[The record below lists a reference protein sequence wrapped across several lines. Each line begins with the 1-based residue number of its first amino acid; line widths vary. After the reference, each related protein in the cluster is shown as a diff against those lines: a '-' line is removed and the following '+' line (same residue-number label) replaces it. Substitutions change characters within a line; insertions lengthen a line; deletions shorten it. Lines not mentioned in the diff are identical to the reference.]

1 MTHRQLPVTFRL
13 EKSGVISPKNPWK
26 YYIQIIQGGYSSCG
40 HMFWVISS
48 QCPLG
53 GGHLSCWRSPGC
65 ERHWGATTII
75 EELEGLGTVEL
86 ADFNEPWKKK
96 SANSLLIME
105 GLGTI
110 SMLFFLPLLTFHFFS
125 TKEKAHFVGESQVI
139 RLESKQQARAVE
151 RQKKALRAAL
161 RPAPGLGDPKM
172 GGFLREFPRPP
183 GVIHLT
189 LYNYIKL

>member
-26 YYIQIIQGGYSSCG
+26 YYIQGGYSSCG

-53 GGHLSCWRSPGC
+53 GGHLSCWRSSGC
-65 ERHWGATTII
+65 ERHWGATII
-75 EELEGLGTVEL
+75 EEL
-86 ADFNEPWKKK
+86 
-96 SANSLLIME
+96 E

-110 SMLFFLPLLTFHFFS
+110 SMLFFLPLLTFSFFFNKRKGS
-125 TKEKAHFVGESQVI
+125 LCRWIPGDPLGI
-139 RLESKQQARAVE
+139 QAAGACRGPAE
-151 RQKKALRAAL
+151 EGPSWAAL
-161 RPAPGLGDPKM
+161 RPGGSRALGIPKV
-172 GGFLREFPRPP
+172 GRFLREFPRPP
-183 GVIHLT
+183 GVIHLK

>member
-1 MTHRQLPVTFRL
+1 
-13 EKSGVISPKNPWK
+13 
-26 YYIQIIQGGYSSCG
+26 
-40 HMFWVISS
+40 
-48 QCPLG
+48 
-53 GGHLSCWRSPGC
+53 
-65 ERHWGATTII
+65 
-75 EELEGLGTVEL
+75 
-86 ADFNEPWKKK
+86 
-96 SANSLLIME
+96 ME

-125 TKEKAHFVGESQVI
+125 KEKAHFVGESQVI